1 MPSRGTKPNQ
11 NGSKSTRWHLPPLG
25 AEGALSSPFLI
36 CRSGSFPSAFR
47 SAGVLPAQGLQ
58 CVCPSISGAGSA
70 RPAPPG
76 PSRGSFSMTTGS
88 SGCNL
93 PKPLDQGE
101 SLRTASGR
109 GGPRRGW
116 EAASPLRGP
125 RSGTHLPSP
134 GAPSISRWVLAQ
146 AGRAARGQG
155 GGAPGPTSAR
165 CPRVSSAPHF
175 PSAGAPSWVPVPA
188 HSPSSPARP
197 GAEGPAE
204 QYRPQA
210 HAVAMATRPVGGGGR
225 TRSPWRRPAVRR
237 PAGAKPRGGRVGTVL
252 RLRARWSVR
261 KVPASPAA
269 PALLGWAV
277 GDTDGGGAFP
287 TKGTRAL
294 RPRAS
299 CCGREGAAGS
309 RRSPALVGWLS
320 WWSPRRPVRGRPPCS
335 LPPRQQ
341 QADLLPPGVTGWRS
355 RLQSG
360 RHSAPRRAREPP
372 PRALPA
378 WNWLRTPRPVTGRE
392 MKPIRVC
399 LGAGPPLLAPR

>member
-197 GAEGPAE
+197 GSGGPSGTIQAAGA
-204 QYRPQA
+204 RGRHGDAASRRRWA
-210 HAVAMATRPVGGGGR
+210 HAVAMETPGR
-225 TRSPWRRPAVRR
+225 TAARRHQTAR
-237 PAGAKPRGGRVGTVL
+237 
-252 RLRARWSVR
+252 RARGDG
-261 KVPASPAA
+261 AA
-269 PALLGWAV
+269 PA
-277 GDTDGGGAFP
+277 
-287 TKGTRAL
+287 RAL
-294 RPRAS
+294 
-299 CCGREGAAGS
+299 
-309 RRSPALVGWLS
+309 VW
-320 WWSPRRPVRGRPPCS
+320 
-335 LPPRQQ
+335 
-341 QADLLPPGVTGWRS
+341 T
-355 RLQSG
+355 
-360 RHSAPRRAREPP
+360 
-372 PRALPA
+372 
-378 WNWLRTPRPVTGRE
+378 
-392 MKPIRVC
+392 
-399 LGAGPPLLAPR
+399 